1 MATLSANTP
10 RVFIDGGETVFKRR
24 PVSANVRIYQGAML
38 GIDDTTG
45 LCRPF
50 IDDDVFAGFAEG
62 EVNNLTGT
70 PLGGGASAMSVLV
83 REKGKV
89 VLTGLGGTP
98 AATKVG
104 DTVYATTD
112 SDTTLDSTG
121 TPTTIGKLDQY
132 VSSTYCVVS
141 FQAGTTI

>member
-24 PVSANVRIYQGAML
+24 PVSANVRIYQGAIL

-50 IDDDVFAGFAEG
+50 TDGDKFAGFAEG

-89 VLTGLGGTP
+89 VLTGLGGSP
-98 AATKVG
+98 AATTVG
-104 DTVYATTD
+104 DAVYATTD
-112 SDTTLDSTG
+112 SDTSLTDSGSDTRIG
-121 TPTTIGKLDQY
+121 TMDQY
-132 VSSTYCVVS
+132 VSSSYVVVS
-141 FQAGTTI
+141 FQASTTY